1 MKQVTP
7 SFFEALMRALTGKQA
22 RVFLGQ
28 AASSLGRIFIIVALM
43 LPVAFAARYASAD
56 ETKDQEPSVEPRKVN
71 LFDNPPEEFNPLF
84 ALGGQVNDLSPDA
97 VVAMRHAGMSWV
109 KFEIEWQP
117 GDNPQPIIEQLTEA
131 HKDEFYVLYT
141 VRGENGVVQPDTFA
155 DYANFVGALAEGGAD
170 GIEIW
175 NAMNTAD
182 GWVEGGINAAT
193 YVNLV
198 EQAAT
203 AIRAANP
210 DTLIISGA
218 PTPLVENTRCTAE
231 GCDDLPYLRRMVRV
245 GVLDHVDCIGV
256 QYTEGLV
263 SPTQSGDDPRSEI
276 DYYTRYFG
284 PMVDLY
290 HSVSKHEKP
299 LCFTNIGYHS
309 GQGIGNLPQS
319 LQWHPETDFNL
330 TLNEQAQFLGEA
342 AMLAA
347 SNQNVLLMMINNVDI
362 GSRSQNKLDA
372 GYSILRR
379 DSRCSACLPL
389 GAVMRLAF
397 PDGVERYEYIAP
409 TPTPTATN
417 TPTPTAT
424 PTLTPTAVPPTSTPT
439 PTPENAVAVQ
449 QGPTRTPTPTRTPR
463 PTNTPTA
470 VPPTPQGAAPTAQP
484 TAVPPTPV
492 PTAVPQ
498 VAQPIPNT
506 GGVSNVNAPFELG
519 GQVNWFGDRAQQVMH
534 ETGMTWVKH
543 QVKWEPGMDPEN
555 AKYYINNAHD
565 KGFKVLLGVVG
576 YHDHVDAYKY
586 PEYAQFVAALAAAGA
601 DGIEVWNEVNIERE
615 WQKGKISPEA
625 YTDLLRQSYT
635 AIKAANPN
643 TLVVSSAFAP
653 TGFFRGTCTPD
664 GCDDRPYLERMVAA
678 GAMNYLDCVG
688 AHYNEGL
695 VSPYQTSGDPR
706 GHSSHYTR
714 YFQGIVETYQQITG
728 GKQLCFTELGYL
740 SGEEWG
746 WLPQGFSWRGLPNQG
761 GINMTVDQHAQY
773 WGEVVTLSRQQ
784 GAVRMLIVWNIDFD
798 YFFEDDPQ
806 AGFAIIR
813 PNGECPACGPIKEA
827 MGLQ

>member
-7 SFFEALMRALTGKQA
+7 SSIAALLHAHSGKQTTYFA
-22 RVFLGQ
+22 GQ
-28 AASSLGRIFIIVALM
+28 LVASLGRIFIIVALL
-43 LPVAFAARYASAD
+43 LPVAFAANYASAD
-56 ETKDQEPSVEPRKVN
+56 DSKDTEPLPQPRKAD
-71 LFDNPPEEFNPLF
+71 LFDNPPTEFNPDF
-84 ALGGQVNDLSPDA
+84 ELGGLVNNLGPDA
-97 VVAMRHAGMSWV
+97 VVAMHHAGMSWV
-109 KFEIEWQP
+109 QFDIEWQP
-117 GDNPQPIIEQLTEA
+117 GDSAQDYVDQLTEA
-131 HKDEFYVLYT
+131 HKAEFYVLYT
-141 VRGENGVVQPDTFA
+141 VRGERGVVQPNTFA
-155 DYANFVGALAEGGAD
+155 EYANFVGELADAGAD

-175 NAMNTAD
+175 SEMNIAD
-182 GWVEGGINAAT
+182 GWVEGGVNAAT
-193 YVNLV
+193 YVSLV
-198 EQAAT
+198 EQAAD
-203 AIRAANP
+203 AIRAAND

-218 PTPLVENTRCTAE
+218 LKPVVEFARCTAD

-256 QYTEGLV
+256 QYNEGLV
-263 SPTQSGDDPRSEI
+263 SPTQSGDDPRDEI

-290 HSVSKHEKP
+290 HSVAKQEKP
-299 LCFTNIGYHS
+299 LCFTDLGYHS
-309 GQGIGNLPQS
+309 GQGIGNLPRS
-319 LQWHPETDFNL
+319 LQWHPGTDFNL
-330 TLNEQAQFLGEA
+330 SLNEQAQYLGEA
-342 AMLAA
+342 TMLAA
-347 SNQNVLLMMINNVDI
+347 SNSNIRLMIVNNIDI

-397 PDGVERYEYIAP
+397 PEGIERYEYIAP
-409 TPTPTATN
+409 TPTPTPTN
-417 TPTPTAT
+417 TPTPLPTSTPTAT
-424 PTLTPTAVPPTSTPT
+424 PTLTPTAVPPTNTPT
-439 PTPENAVAVQ
+439 PTSVANNAAQ
-449 QGPTRTPTPTRTPR
+449 AQNPQ

-470 VPPTPQGAAPTAQP
+470 VPPTPTAVPAQP
-484 TAVPPTPV
+484 TAT

-498 VAQPIPNT
+498 QPAPIPNT
-506 GGVSNVNAPFELG
+506 GAVNNVNAAFELG
-519 GQVNWFGDRAQQVMH
+519 GQVNWFGDRAQQVMN

-543 QVKWEPGMDPEN
+543 QVKWEPGMNADG

-586 PEYAQFVAALAAAGA
+586 PEYAQFVAELAGAGA
-601 DGIEVWNEVNIERE
+601 DAIEVWNEVNIERE

-625 YTDLLRQSYT
+625 YTELLKQSYV

-643 TLVVSSAFAP
+643 TIVISSALAP
-653 TGFFRGTCTPD
+653 TGFFRGTCGPD

-678 GAMNYLDCVG
+678 GAMNYTDCVG

-695 VSPYQTSGDPR
+695 ISPYQTSGDPR
-706 GHSSHYTR
+706 GNSSHYTR
-714 YFQGIVETYQQITG
+714 YFQGIVQTYQQITG

-773 WGEVVTLSRQQ
+773 WGEVVKLSREQ

-813 PNGECPACGPIKEA
+813 PNGECPACGPIREA